1 MSALKWLGM
10 RAKAVRVKYGDL
22 MSPIRE
28 AAGELLVMDRKTAG
42 GKVIQLIAGGC
53 ETNINEGFP

>member
-1 MSALKWLGM
+1 LSALKWLGM

-22 MSPIRE
+22 MSSIRE
-28 AAGELLVMDRKTAG
+28 AAGKLLVMDGQTAG
-42 GKVIQLIAGGC
+42 GNVIQLIAGGC

>member
-1 MSALKWLGM
+1 MIAFKCFGM
-10 RAKAVRVKYGDL
+10 RTKAISVKYGDL

-28 AAGELLVMDRKTAG
+28 AAGELLVMDGETAG
-42 GKVIQLIAGGC
+42 GKVVQLVAGGC

>member
-1 MSALKWLGM
+1 MLALKWLGM
-10 RAKAVRVKYGDL
+10 RAKAVSVKYCDL

-28 AAGELLVMDRKTAG
+28 AAGELLVMDGQTAG